1 MICEFTV
8 DKKPVYINSSS
19 IIGIMHGK
27 ASTSKRA
34 YIYCEEPVGCLMVDE
49 TVEEAYAEWLLCM
62 EMDGVMDDEPDMTWT
77 EAALG
82 IDEDIYDPEGN
93 MYEKI
98 MGKKND

>member
-8 DKKPVYINSSS
+8 DKKSVYINSSS

-62 EMDGVMDDEPDMTWT
+62 EMDGETDGEPDIEPDMTWT
-77 EAALG
+77 EAA
-82 IDEDIYDPEGN
+82 EE
-93 MYEKI
+93 
-98 MGKKND
+98 

>member
-8 DKKPVYINSSS
+8 KGNPVYIS
-19 IIGIMHGK
+19 
-27 ASTSKRA
+27 STSIVAIMPSKGT
-34 YIYCEEPVGCLMVDE
+34 YLYCEEPLGVLLVDE

-62 EMDGVMDDEPDMTWT
+62 EMDEETDEEEEDQTWS

-93 MYEKI
+93 LYEKI

>member
-49 TVEEAYAEWLLCM
+49 TVDEAYAEWFLCM
-62 EMDGVMDDEPDMTWT
+62 EMDGEMDGDDLTWS
-77 EAALG
+77 EAA
-82 IDEDIYDPEGN
+82 EEGT
-93 MYEKI
+93 
-98 MGKKND
+98 DD